1 MDNEQQ
7 KTRYELFVINAKNNR
22 ETYRQDISGNGSFE
36 YTDQA
41 LSLMDLANNLNMNL
55 FVYLFGKQ
63 LGEHLAYKFV
73 MDCNRDLLKFFGILD
88 SQYRF
93 FLLHELKTNEQLFIH
108 C

>member
-1 MDNEQQ
+1 MNEEQS
-7 KTRYELFVINAKNNR
+7 RYDIFVINAKNNH
-22 ETYRQDISGNGSFE
+22 ESYRKDVSGNGSFE
-36 YTDQA
+36 YVQQVLDLMT
-41 LSLMDLANNLNMNL
+41 LSDKLNMPL
-55 FVYLFGKQ
+55 LVYLFGKQ

-73 MDCNRDLLKFFGILD
+73 MECDRNLMKFFGKLD